1 MKNEKHI
8 QTICY
13 SEPYYYGE
21 ALKLCL
27 GDNEIRNFILLTFS
41 SEGQVGITGLNRTSE

>member
-8 QTICY
+8 QTICFSEHY
-13 SEPYYYGE
+13 SFG
-21 ALKLCL
+21 AAVKLCL

-41 SEGQVGITGLNRTSE
+41 SEGQVGITVSR